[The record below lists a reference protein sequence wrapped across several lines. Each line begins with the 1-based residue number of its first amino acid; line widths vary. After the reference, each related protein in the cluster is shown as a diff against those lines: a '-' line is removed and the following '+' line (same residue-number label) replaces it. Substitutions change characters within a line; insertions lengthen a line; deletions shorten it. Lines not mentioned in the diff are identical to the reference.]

1 MKFKN
6 ISGNTMTVRYGEL
19 ITIQNGEIVELPLTY
34 ERTGLERVTEEVIIE
49 TPKVE
54 KKTKGRPK
62 KK

>member
-6 ISGNTMTVRYGEL
+6 TSGQTMTVRYGEL

-34 ERTGLERVTEEVIIE
+34 ERKGLERVIEEKIIE
-49 TPKVE
+49 APIE